1 MRRAANT
8 GRFPAKNFYKA
19 GNRKTKAENANSNLT
34 IFNKYERRN
43 RMKKLNL
50 INNHKKAISVFVLSI
65 IVSLNIIFTG
75 CGDSDIT
82 GYQNSASVNTAAG
95 ESNFQPFKDS
105 TIIRLDINIKFK
117 SESITNA
124 KLLESNNG
132 NKFNNIVSFSR
143 ELNPGGELD
152 LQELQQSGIFGLYIS
167 SEGSFTLSNSDGMS
181 FSTKTVLM
189 EKCSF
194 IDLKVRNN
202 EQSPIKVSG
211 FVAGE

>member
-1 MRRAANT
+1 
-8 GRFPAKNFYKA
+8 
-19 GNRKTKAENANSNLT
+19 
-34 IFNKYERRN
+34 
-43 RMKKLNL
+43 MKKLNETG
-50 INNHKKAISVFVLSI
+50 IPKIAITVFVLSI
-65 IVSLNIIFTG
+65 IVLMNVTFSG
-75 CGDSDIT
+75 CGDSNIT
-82 GYQNSASVNTAAG
+82 GNERTASGNPEAG
-95 ESNFQPFKDS
+95 KNIKQPVKDS
-105 TIIRLDINIKFK
+105 TFIKLDMNILFK
-117 SESITNA
+117 SECISES

-132 NKFNNIVSFSR
+132 NKFNNIVSFSK

-167 SEGSFTLSNSDGMS
+167 SEGSFTLSNSDGLS
-181 FSTKTVLM
+181 FSSKTVLM